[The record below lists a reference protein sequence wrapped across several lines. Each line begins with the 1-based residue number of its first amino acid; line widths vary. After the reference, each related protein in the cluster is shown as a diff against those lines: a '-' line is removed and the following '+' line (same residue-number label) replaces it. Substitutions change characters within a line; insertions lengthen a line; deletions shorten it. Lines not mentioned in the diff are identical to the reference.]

1 MSDKKDKIVYIVT
14 CAGENPERATLP
26 FVMANAALAMEV
38 EVTVVLQA
46 TGVYLAK
53 KGYVDH
59 VFTAGFP
66 PLKELLANLLEGGG
80 RLLVCVPCLR
90 ERKIEESELI
100 EGAIP
105 AAAALITDELLSSK
119 VQLVY

>member
-1 MSDKKDKIVYIVT
+1 MSEQKDKIVYIVT
-14 CAGENPERATLP
+14 CAGENPERTTLP
-26 FVMANAALAMEV
+26 FVMANAALAMGV
-38 EVTVVLQA
+38 DVTVVLQA

-66 PLKELLANLLEGGG
+66 PLKELLGNLLEGGG